1 MMVRSYLVLME
12 RRSQSSDIV
21 DRNIA
26 DAELDELTPALVQGG
41 ATGKIDGETK
51 SGKAK
56 LIAQIIRE
64 MAAIDPERAQ
74 MVSKAWSGLM
84 NHNNHRIE
92 DTDFKTLED
101 YIPFRFQDVG
111 YL

>member
-1 MMVRSYLVLME
+1 M
-12 RRSQSSDIV
+12 DK
-21 DRNIA
+21 NIA

-41 ATGKIDGETK
+41 ATGKIDRETK

-56 LIAQIIRE
+56 ILAKIIRE

-84 NHNNHRIE
+84 DHNNHRIE
-92 DTDFKTLED
+92 EKKFTTLEE

>member
-1 MMVRSYLVLME
+1 MDE
-12 RRSQSSDIV
+12 
-21 DRNIA
+21 NIA
-26 DAELDELTPALVQGG
+26 DAELDELTPALVEGG
-41 ATGKIDGETK
+41 ATGRIDKKTT

-56 LIAQIIRE
+56 ILAQIIRE
-64 MAAIDPERAQ
+64 MAAIDPARAQ

-92 DTDFKTLED
+92 EKKFATLEEF
-101 YIPFRFQDVG
+101 IPFRFQDVG

>member
-1 MMVRSYLVLME
+1 MD
-12 RRSQSSDIV
+12 Q
-21 DRNIA
+21 NIA
-26 DAELDELTPALVQGG
+26 DAELDELTPALEQGG
-41 ATGKIDGETK
+41 ATGKIDRKTT
-51 SGKAK
+51 SGKAMI
-56 LIAQIIRE
+56 LAQIIRE
-64 MAAIDPERAQ
+64 MAAIDPDRAQ

-92 DTDFKTLED
+92 EKRFTTLEE